1 VVLPSAH
8 RKPEQRRCFD
18 IPDRDVEFMNMTQP
32 NLCPCGSGLRPL
44 RCCHMDPSAFGP
56 AEASRHLL
64 PLVDRAIELHS
75 KGAFAEAE
83 KLCLEVLELAPN
95 QGGALAILYQIRKA
109 MGVQSAA
116 EALVRRIVAFNPN
129 NVWAT
134 QELALLLFGKADLAD
149 AEFHARNAIRIAP
162 GDAQSHN
169 LMGMI
174 LTEANRPQ
182 VGEYHYRRALELLGH
197 RQPILLAN
205 LAWNLK
211 NQGKMVEAR
220 TLYEESAGLDPTIL
234 QTLLG
239 WARMEE
245 TDRDFVRAGA
255 LLDQA
260 ETLAAGNQSI
270 LLHRAILRGRTK
282 EYDDALA
289 ILERIEHQS
298 QGGGLGTNELLEKGR
313 LLDKMERF
321 DEAFAAFVDG
331 KRKGIEQSG
340 MAYLGDHAEQ
350 LAGRLK
356 AYFTA
361 GRLKIVPRAQP
372 VQSGP
377 RPLFIV
383 GFPRS
388 GTTMVEQT
396 LSAHPRISAGDELS
410 FVNDITGL
418 IPRMLN
424 SPLAYPEALADLWM
438 GDQREGLDNLRDYYL
453 QRVRQLGIVEP
464 GAAWFTDKMPL
475 NEMHLG
481 LIALMFPESPIIH
494 VLRHPL
500 DIVLSVF
507 SNHLTHG
514 YYCANA
520 LDTIARHY
528 VLVMDLVEHY
538 RSQMT
543 LKYLPIRYEDIVADQ
558 ETHVRRILGFVGV
571 GFDKRCLKFHENTR
585 YARTASYAQVT
596 EKLYDSSRY
605 RYRRYLK
612 HLAPVIPILEPTI
625 LRLGYTIDA

>member
-1 VVLPSAH
+1 LRTLGSA
-8 RKPEQRRCFD
+8 
-18 IPDRDVEFMNMTQP
+18 
-32 NLCPCGSGLRPL
+32 
-44 RCCHMDPSAFGP
+44 SA
-56 AEASRHLL
+56 SQHLL
-64 PLVDRAIELHS
+64 PLVDRAIESH
-75 KGAFAEAE
+75 GNGRMAEAE
-83 KLCLEVLELAPN
+83 KLCLDVLELAPG
-95 QGGALAILYQIRKA
+95 QGGALAVLFQIRKA
-109 MGVQSAA
+109 MGVFSAA
-116 EALVRRIVAFNPN
+116 EALVRRLVELDPN
-129 NVWAT
+129 NIWAT
-134 QELALLLFGKADLAD
+134 QELALLLFGKGDLVE
-149 AEFHARNAIRIAP
+149 AEVQARNAVRIAP
-162 GDAQSHN
+162 ADPQSHN

-182 VGEYHYRRALELLGH
+182 FGEYHYRRALELLGQ

-211 NQGKMVEAR
+211 NQGKMAEAR
-220 TLYEESAGLDPTIL
+220 ALYEESTALDPAVL

-245 TDRDFVRAGA
+245 TDRDFARADA

-260 ETLAAGNQSI
+260 ERLAPDNQSV
-270 LLHRAILRGRTK
+270 LLHRAVIRGRTK
-282 EYDDALA
+282 HYDEALT
-289 ILERIEHQS
+289 ILDRIERQS

-313 LLDKMERF
+313 LLDKMGRF
-321 DEAFAAFVDG
+321 DEAFAAFAAG
-331 KRKGIEQSG
+331 KRKSVELSG
-340 MAYLGDHAEQ
+340 TVYMADHATQ
-350 LAGRLK
+350 LVGRLK
-356 AYFTA
+356 NYFTA
-361 GRLKIVPRAQP
+361 GRLRIVPRAKP
-372 VQSGP
+372 VESGP

-410 FVNDITGL
+410 FVNDITSL
-418 IPRMLN
+418 MPRMLN

-438 GDQREGLDNLRDYYL
+438 GDQREGLDNLRDYYQ

-475 NEMHLG
+475 NETHLG
-481 LIALMFPESPIIH
+481 LIALMFPEAPIVH

-514 YYCANA
+514 FYCANA
-520 LDTIARHY
+520 LETIAQHY

-538 RSQMT
+538 RREMS
-543 LKYLPIRYEDIVADQ
+543 LKYLPVRYEDIVDDQ
-558 ETHVRRILGFVGV
+558 ETHVRRMLAFVGV
-571 GFDKRCLKFHENTR
+571 GFDKRCLKFHDNKR

-605 RYRRYLK
+605 RYRHYLK
-612 HLAPVIPILEPTI
+612 HLRPVIPMLEPVI
-625 LRLGYTIDA
+625 MRLGYTIDG

>member
-1 VVLPSAH
+1 MVLQN
-8 RKPEQRRCFD
+8 E
-18 IPDRDVEFMNMTQP
+18 
-32 NLCPCGSGLRPL
+32 LCPCGSGLRPV
-44 RCCHMDPSAFGP
+44 RCCRLDLSSVGPS
-56 AEASRHLL
+56 EASRHLL
-64 PLVDRAIELHS
+64 PLVDRAIALH
-75 KGAFAEAE
+75 GEGQLAEAA
-83 KLCLEVLELAPN
+83 KICLEVLELAPG
-95 QGGALAILYQIRKA
+95 QGGALAVLYQVRRA
-109 MGVQSAA
+109 TGPQSAA
-116 EALVRRIVAFNPN
+116 EALVRRMVALDPN

-134 QELALLLFGKADLAD
+134 QELSLLLFGKGDF
-149 AEFHARNAIRIAP
+149 AEAELHARNAVRIAP
-162 GDAQSHN
+162 ADPQSHN

-182 VGEYHYRRALELLGH
+182 VGEYHYRRTLELLGA

-211 NQGKMVEAR
+211 NQGKMAEAR
-220 TLYEESAGLDPTIL
+220 TLYAESLALDPNIL

-245 TDRDFVRAGA
+245 TDRDFARANA

-260 ETLAAGNQSI
+260 EVLSPGNPSI

-282 EYDDALA
+282 QYDEALGILDAL
-289 ILERIEHQS
+289 ERQS

-313 LLDKMERF
+313 LLDKMGRF
-321 DEAFAAFVDG
+321 DEAFAAFAAG
-331 KRKGIEQSG
+331 KAKGVQQSG
-340 MAYLGDHAEQ
+340 TSYLADHARQ
-350 LAGRLK
+350 LTERLSR
-356 AYFTA
+356 YFTA
-361 GRLKIVPRAQP
+361 TRLKIVPRATP
-372 VQSGP
+372 ITAGP

-396 LSAHPRISAGDELS
+396 LSAHPKISAGDELS

-418 IPRMLN
+418 MPRMLN

-464 GAAWFTDKMPL
+464 GATWFTDKMPL
-475 NEMHLG
+475 NETHLG
-481 LIALMFPESPIIH
+481 LIALMFPEAPILH

-500 DIVLSVF
+500 DVLLSVF

-514 YYCANA
+514 FYCANA
-520 LDTIARHY
+520 LETIARHY
-528 VLVMDLVEHY
+528 VLIADLVEHY
-538 RSQMT
+538 RREMT
-543 LKYLPIRYEDIVADQ
+543 LKYLAIRYEDIVDDQ
-558 ETHVRRILGFVGV
+558 EGSIRRMLAFVGT

-605 RYRRYLK
+605 RYRHYLK

-625 LRLGYTIDA
+625 LRLGYTIEG